1 MLLNIV
7 YLFLAVPFAFGFDYS
22 DNVYNTLFKL
32 TYYPKIAYCSFEPT
46 FKPGP
51 LEDACPKIEFCE
63 KSENTEI
70 ADIVRPDAFEKE
82 ISGTSY
88 IAVDDKK
95 KKIFVTFRGTLSPG
109 DALTDI
115 TFLQCPYAPVLSNG
129 IKYEMF
135 SNISDPEMIAQT
147 IKTQSKG
154 NTICEDCLVHCGVY
168 VEFTKFIGEVMESAK
183 PYLDKGY
190 DLVVTGHSLGGGYAL
205 LGGVEF
211 LVSGYDPLLVT
222 YASLRVGDPTFNAWV
237 DEIFH
242 TEKNAKIIGKGGD
255 LPVPSFSR
263 VYQET
268 DIVPRLPPRLPGVS
282 YTHSGLQFQITKVR
296 LPHLKENV
304 VFKGPSNNYV
314 NDAVEWRL
322 QPGIFLPYY
331 QHTHE
336 FQRISWPCDDSDF
349 PFP

>member
-183 PYLDKGY
+183 PY
-190 DLVVTGHSLGGGYAL
+190 
-205 LGGVEF
+205 
-211 LVSGYDPLLVT
+211 
-222 YASLRVGDPTFNAWV
+222 
-237 DEIFH
+237 
-242 TEKNAKIIGKGGD
+242 
-255 LPVPSFSR
+255 
-263 VYQET
+263 
-268 DIVPRLPPRLPGVS
+268 
-282 YTHSGLQFQITKVR
+282 
-296 LPHLKENV
+296 
-304 VFKGPSNNYV
+304 
-314 NDAVEWRL
+314 
-322 QPGIFLPYY
+322 
-331 QHTHE
+331 
-336 FQRISWPCDDSDF
+336 
-349 PFP
+349 